1 MNWYSLRVIS
11 GKEQKAHENILHEL
25 ELNDI
30 SSSVDQIFVPFEKVV
45 VLKNNKKTIKE
56 KLFFPGYILINMD
69 MNKESRY
76 VVENTPNVIKFVGPK
91 NGSPIPL
98 REAEI
103 KRIFGEVERK
113 EGQEIVDIPFNKN
126 DQVTVVSGPFV
137 DFSGYVEEVNEDK
150 KKVKVVI
157 SIFGR
162 PTSIELDYF
171 QLEIEK

>member
-30 SSSVDQIFVPFEKVV
+30 SSTVDQIFVPFEKVIV
-45 VLKNNKKTIKE
+45 MRNNKKTVKE
-56 KLFFPGYILINMD
+56 KLFFPGYVLINME
-69 MNKESRY
+69 MTKESRY

-91 NGSPIPL
+91 GGSPIPL

-126 DQVTVVSGPFV
+126 DQVQVVSGPFI
-137 DFSGYVEEVNEDK
+137 DFSGHVEEINEDK
-150 KKVKVVI
+150 KKVKVVV

-171 QLEIEK
+171 QLELEK

>member
-30 SSSVDQIFVPFEKVV
+30 SSTVSQIFVPFEKVV
-45 VLKNNKKTIKE
+45 VMKNNKKTVKE
-56 KLFFPGYILINMD
+56 KLFFPGYILINME
-69 MNKESRY
+69 MTKESRY

-91 NGSPIPL
+91 GGKPIPL

-113 EGQEIVDIPFNKN
+113 EGQEIVNIPFNKN
-126 DQVTVVSGPFV
+126 DQVSVVSGPFI
-137 DFSGYVEEVNEDK
+137 DFSGHVEEINEDK

>member
-25 ELNDI
+25 ELNNI
-30 SSSVDQIFVPFEKVV
+30 SSTVDQIFVPFEKVIV
-45 VLKNNKKTIKE
+45 MKNNKKVIKE
-56 KLFFPGYILINMD
+56 KLFFPGYILINME

-76 VVENTPNVIKFVGPK
+76 VVENTQNVIKFIGPK
-91 NGSPIPL
+91 SGEPVPL

-126 DQVTVVSGPFV
+126 DQVSVIAGPFI
-137 DFSGYVEEVNEDK
+137 DFSGHVEGINEDK
-150 KKVKVVI
+150 QKVKVVI